1 MTTLTW
7 RWLDTLNRQCIE
19 VVVNL
24 LLARLAMTIFDPDRS
39 RTVSIDFIDN
49 PYHGEHHAEKGELC
63 SMAPKDGLR
72 PATATARR
80 TSSRTGSR

>member
-1 MTTLTW
+1 MKNQACW
-7 RWLDTLNRQCIE
+7 KDLNAQSSQK
-19 VVVNL
+19 VTNL

-63 SMAPKDGLR
+63 SMAP
-72 PATATARR
+72 
-80 TSSRTGSR
+80 